1 MEIFKGIPVSS
12 GVVMGRTFVLDE
24 VQRRVPRRRV
34 PPDRLDDEHAR
45 LDAALAASIQEL
57 GELRDRSASDLGDEA
72 ATIFAFHLGMLADRM
87 VTQPIHERIDRE
99 QVTAEYAVSVEFRRL
114 AERFAAMSDTA
125 FRTKVND
132 VWDVD
137 RRVLKHLIGEHRSRL
152 DALDHEAVIVTRDL
166 TPSQTAGLDRQ
177 KVVGFVT
184 DAGGRTSH
192 TAIVAQA
199 RGIPAVVGLERFMEV
214 AEDGQPVIIDGDRG
228 VVILEP
234 DEETIDEHQ
243 RYVERMRR
251 FRISLGELADLPSV
265 TQDGV
270 PIHLHGNIEFPE
282 EVEKVIETGG
292 EGVGLLRSEF
302 LFLTQATEPT
312 EDEQYEAY
320 AHCVRLLEGRPLVIR
335 TVDLGADKIAP
346 DPLAVAE
353 RNPALGS
360 RSIRYCLEH
369 LPLFKRQLRAIL
381 RASAE
386 GPVRIM
392 FPLVTSTLELRQAK
406 MVLHDVMDDLADERI
421 PFDRRLPVGVM
432 VETPSAAITAST
444 FARECDFLSIG
455 TNDLV
460 QYTLA
465 VDRTNEKVA
474 SLYTAAHPAV
484 QRLIKDVVRAG
495 RRHQTPISLCGEA
508 AGDVEFTALLIGLG
522 LRTLSMSPPLI
533 PHVKRVVRSVDTAFC
548 ERVARKAGSFD
559 SERQVAAHL
568 RDVTRTIIPEAFD
581 GRSVD

>member
-24 VQRRVPRRRV
+24 VQLRVPRRRIPAERV
-34 PPDRLDDEHAR
+34 ADEHAR
-45 LDAALAASIQEL
+45 LDDALAASIQEL
-57 GELRDRSASDLGDEA
+57 AELRDRSEAELGDEA
-72 ATIFAFHLGMLADRM
+72 ATIFAFHLGMLADPM
-87 VTQPIHERIDRE
+87 VTKPIHERIARE
-99 QVTAEYAVSVEFRRL
+99 KVTAEYAVSVEFRRL
-114 AERFAAMSDTA
+114 ADRFAAMSDTA

-152 DALDHEAVIVTRDL
+152 EGLDHQAVVVTRDL
-166 TPSQTAGLDRQ
+166 TPSQTAGLDRD

-199 RGIPAVVGLERFMEV
+199 LGIPAVVGLERLMEV

-228 VVILEP
+228 VVVLDP
-234 DEETIDEHQ
+234 DEETIEEHH

-251 FRISLGELADLPSV
+251 FRLSLGELAELPSV
-265 TQDGV
+265 TKDGAA
-270 PIHLHGNIEFPE
+270 IHLNGNIEFAH
-282 EVEKVIETGG
+282 EVETVLENGG
-292 EGVGLLRSEF
+292 EGVGLFRSEF
-302 LFLTQATEPT
+302 LFLTQTTEPS
-312 EDEQYEAY
+312 EEQQYESY
-320 AHCVRLLEGRPLVIR
+320 AQCVGLLEGRPLVIR

-346 DPLAVAE
+346 DPLAAPE

-369 LPLFKRQLRAIL
+369 LPMFKRQLRAIL

-392 FPLVTSTLELRQAK
+392 FPLVTSPLELRQAK
-406 MVLHDVMDDLADERI
+406 MVLHDVMDDLTDEGVA
-421 PFDRRLPVGVM
+421 FDRDLPVGIM
-432 VETPSAAITAST
+432 VETPSAAITSSS
-444 FARECDFLSIG
+444 FARECDFLSVG

-495 RRHQTPISLCGEA
+495 RRHGTPVSLCGEA

-522 LRTLSMSPPLI
+522 LRNLSMSPPLI
-533 PHVKRVVRSVDTAFC
+533 PHVKRVVRSVDIPFC

-568 RDVTRTIIPEAFD
+568 REVTRAIIPEAFD